1 MKSIVLMIAGLI
13 FMDRCQNNGN
23 ALMLSVRF
31 ALADFGHA
39 ARHCLKTRSQTGII
53 VRVGTVEPIVSTN
66 THERFKV

>member
-1 MKSIVLMIAGLI
+1 
-13 FMDRCQNNGN
+13 
-23 ALMLSVRF
+23 MLSVRF

-39 ARHCLKTRSQTGII
+39 ARHCLKARSQTGII